1 MAKKNGLSK
10 KIANNIPFIMN
21 ELGRN
26 DIPKN
31 DIMSKYF
38 DLEGVQGEEAFGGE
52 KDKYGRLP
60 FGMLFASTLTKLKKN
75 GTISSP
81 KRSVYTLVDDSSIP
95 PSFISRGDVAPTPT
109 KVQKPTQVEITDSV
123 ETTSTPVEPTQD
135 VEILSGQNGLEI
147 EITDTI
153 EVVSTPIDFG
163 EVDIDN
169 QGNVTP
175 LETSQEEIIEVS
187 VSNPAVIEAHIDT
200 TTNELVE
207 NVGGSKDFRKS
218 LDDVEDGYIK
228 SNVVETT
235 STIETPVVE
244 TNSSSNVVETT
255 STIETTP
262 SVEDDLLDDFDLDD
276 VNLDE
281 PIRYD
286 LKQLIKDNAFD
297 PVEFSY
303 TTKSGHNV
311 ELEYLFYPDFENSNL
326 VLTQANRDDY
336 VIVNMDCANVNLDKI
351 KNEKAAQK
359 IAKVAKTST
368 KEFKEG
374 TNGVNSTNM
383 FVKCIASCAKHC
395 EHTDDYFGFMDECLN
410 PSCPLHSIFSK
421 DAIYVQPAQ

>member
-10 KIANNIPFIMN
+10 KIASNIPFIMDQ
-21 ELGRN
+21 LGRN

-31 DIMSKYF
+31 DIMSRYF

-95 PSFISRGDVAPTPT
+95 TEFLSALNGQPAA
-109 KVQKPTQVEITDSV
+109 
-123 ETTSTPVEPTQD
+123 PVEPAPVSEPEVAP
-135 VEILSGQNGLEI
+135 VEATPIVEESSIDHGI

-153 EVVSTPIDFG
+153 EVVSTPINFG

-175 LETSQEEIIEVS
+175 LEVAQEEIIEVS
-187 VSNPAVIEAHIDT
+187 VANPAVIEAHIDT

-207 NVGGSKDFRKS
+207 NVGGSRDYRKS
-218 LDDVEDGYIK
+218 LDDVEDGYIT

-244 TNSSSNVVETT
+244 TTESSNVVETT
-255 STIETTP
+255 STIEITT
-262 SVEDDLLDDFDLDD
+262 SSDDLLEGLDLDD
-276 VNLDE
+276 VDDA
-281 PIRYD
+281 PTGYD
-286 LKQLIKDNAFD
+286 VKQLLKDNAFD

-303 TTKSGHNV
+303 TTKSGQNV

-326 VLTQANRDDY
+326 VMTQANREDY
-336 VIVNMDCANVNLDKI
+336 VIVNMDCADVNLDSI

-359 IAKVAKTST
+359 IAKVAQTVA

-374 TNGVNSTNM
+374 TNGVNSTDM

-395 EHTDDYFGFMDECLN
+395 EHTDDYFGLMEECLN
-410 PSCPLHSIFSK
+410 PSCPIHAIFYK
-421 DAIYVQPAQ
+421 DAIYVQPAS